1 VPGPG
6 VYDNAGTFPSGPS
19 TIPRVRFN
27 IGSLGCAALTGRVV
41 IHDVAYVGDE
51 AVARLLLSFE
61 QRCVGSSGGLRGEFA
76 LNR

>member
-1 VPGPG
+1 
-6 VYDNAGTFPSGPS
+6 
-19 TIPRVRFN
+19 
-27 IGSLGCAALTGRVV
+27 VV